1 MNEGWFLSAVVCWKS
16 FRCVAIFKDKFCRA
30 ESLPPYVYLQTIFFS
45 CRLKL
50 VWNVVRLQLI
60 LLAAFLLTSLYPYI
74 LLQKRVFLK
83 DCCPRGCLQH
93 VFVWPISVPVYFGC
107 INCRVGSQSW
117 APKFRCQ
124 GVNSLCSHYSLQR
137 PGQWTWRTVQL
148 TEHRYGLGWAEYTI
162 DFSGNISS

>member
-1 MNEGWFLSAVVCWKS
+1 MWDFFVWGFISFRIHPFLSLDLYLFNILVCRSSATLHTCGNWEKCHIILINRYIHVSPSLLTQFMNEGWFPSAVVCWKS

-93 VFVWPISVPVYFGC
+93 VFGLSAC
-107 INCRVGSQSW
+107 
-117 APKFRCQ
+117 
-124 GVNSLCSHYSLQR
+124 LCTLA
-137 PGQWTWRTVQL
+137 V
-148 TEHRYGLGWAEYTI
+148 
-162 DFSGNISS
+162 